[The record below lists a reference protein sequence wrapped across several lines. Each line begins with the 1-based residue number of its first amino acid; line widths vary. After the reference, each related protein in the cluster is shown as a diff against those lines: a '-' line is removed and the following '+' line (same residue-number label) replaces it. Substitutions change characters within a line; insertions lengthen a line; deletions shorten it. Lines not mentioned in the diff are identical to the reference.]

1 MNQGERGCLTAWLV
15 LLLVVLGVGSIGY
28 FFMGM
33 VMVRDGAAQGGGISI
48 LLSVLFSI
56 GAAGAASLLAG
67 RKFGFYL
74 LVFAFIGASILQ
86 VVAALRID
94 MAVLGLLNIGIVWW
108 LVRPQWAGLQ

>member
-1 MNQGERGCLTAWLV
+1 LFAAWRTGLFDRV
-15 LLLVVLGVGSIGY
+15 A
-28 FFMGM
+28 
-33 VMVRDGAAQGGGISI
+33 GAAGGAGRGVDRVFFHRHGDGQAGSAARGRISI

-56 GAAGAASLLAG
+56 GAAGAASLLTG
-67 RKFGFYL
+67 RKLGFYL
-74 LVFAFIGASILQ
+74 LIFAFIGASILQ